1 MTDPAPRLPA
11 PAWKNLMGENN
22 RIFYF
27 YSPVSQKHSGSG
39 PPQNEVRTLRQPI
52 IHFISPTSTY
62 SRRGSRGSKKKKKE
76 VQFECDRCGSFVL
89 MCVLCGSFR
98 RRGDR
103 DEGGPGAVQHA
114 AWEGVW
120 RAGYSLQLH
129 QDGHCQE

>member
-1 MTDPAPRLPA
+1 MKRGPSD
-11 PAWKNLMGENN
+11 
-22 RIFYF
+22 
-27 YSPVSQKHSGSG
+27 SPSSTSFHQ
-39 PPQNEVRTLRQPI
+39 PQLIAGVAA
-52 IHFISPTSTY
+52 
-62 SRRGSRGSKKKKKE
+62 GGAKKRKEKE